1 MAALNRRDLPQT
13 TNDWANVDH
22 RRVALMGTD
31 DIYAVLGAMWDSTSE
46 LNNFIAA
53 VHRLS
58 DLGALVTWVA
68 YETAQDGFR
77 AEWRLISLMT
87 VRGGLLSRSEV
98 FDEEDLDAAIER
110 FDQLTRPATK
120 LENAATHLADRFL
133 AQFASRQWDAMADM
147 LADGFYGDDR
157 RAVVGSGI
165 RPGRDQQIADLQV
178 IAELWSAEA
187 TSTIIA
193 TRGSHL
199 ALMRLQFLAGEPGPQ
214 AFLTEM
220 LGVVETNSDDK
231 TVAYVV
237 FGPDDLVAAI
247 AELDA
252 RYLAGEA
259 AAHARV
265 WQAIAQVYAA
275 INHRQIPETT
285 ADFVDVD
292 HRRLAAIGRG
302 DLKVYLAVAY
312 EDLADSVIYADTV
325 HA

>member
-1 MAALNRRDLPQT
+1 
-13 TNDWANVDH
+13 
-22 RRVALMGTD
+22 
-31 DIYAVLGAMWDSTSE
+31 
-46 LNNFIAA
+46 
-53 VHRLS
+53 
-58 DLGALVTWVA
+58 
-68 YETAQDGFR
+68 
-77 AEWRLISLMT
+77 
-87 VRGGLLSRSEV
+87 
-98 FDEEDLDAAIER
+98 
-110 FDQLTRPATK
+110 
-120 LENAATHLADRFL
+120 
-133 AQFASRQWDAMADM
+133 M

-178 IAELWSAEA
+178 FAELWSAEA

-275 INHRQIPETT
+275 INHRQIRKLQLISSTSIIGGSP
-285 ADFVDVD
+285 
-292 HRRLAAIGRG
+292 RSAA
-302 DLKVYLAVAY
+302 
-312 EDLADSVIYADTV
+312 VI
-325 HA
+325 